1 MKPVTFEIGW
11 THLSDLPLAD
21 LVNLV
26 ELTYNCLVLTFSLRY
41 YVRVDRMVLLAPPQL
56 SKLTLAGWS
65 VKTLGSP

>member
-21 LVNLV
+21 LVNPV

-41 YVRVDRMVLLAPPQL
+41 YIRVDRMVLLAPSQL

>member
-1 MKPVTFEIGW
+1 MKPATFEIGW
-11 THLSDLPLAD
+11 THLLDLPLAD